1 MVFVVY
7 FLLFIHY
14 LRSKLNP
21 QKTRSFVMKSF
32 RIAACLL
39 LLGLMAGGKAWAGV
53 CYDAIRQVER
63 QYGMPYQL
71 LDAVSVTESGRYLNG
86 KTEGWP
92 WTLNVEGAG
101 HYYDSKQQAI
111 AAVQKFRKQ
120 GKKSIDIGCMQIN
133 LKHHPKAFS
142 SLEEGFDPIANVR
155 YSAQFLQELKARHKT
170 WARAIAHYHSA
181 TPERQRIY
189 KKRIL
194 TAWRKQRGEP
204 TSSTSVTRVSSSPAV
219 QGIYERVASADRA
232 RRYDVLSQRQQRGLK
247 VIRFPQ

>member
-1 MVFVVY
+1 
-7 FLLFIHY
+7 
-14 LRSKLNP
+14 
-21 QKTRSFVMKSF
+21 MKSV
-32 RIAACLL
+32 RILALFL
-39 LLGLMAGGKAWAGV
+39 VFGLVGGVSSWAGV
-53 CYDAIRQVER
+53 CSDAIRQVEV

-71 LDAVSVTESGRYLNG
+71 LDAISATESGRYLNG

-101 HYYDSKQQAI
+101 HYYDSKQEAI
-111 AAVQKFRKQ
+111 AAVEKFRKQ

-142 SLEEGFDPIANVR
+142 SLEEGFDPNANVR
-155 YSAQFLQELKARHKT
+155 YSAQFLQELKARHNT

-181 TPERQRIY
+181 TPERQMIY

-194 TAWRKQRGEP
+194 AAWRKQRGEP
-204 TSSTSVTRVSSSPAV
+204 APSTPVASASAGVVRASPAYSPAMRAV
-219 QGIYERVASADRA
+219 YERVASAERA
-232 RRYDVLSQRQQRGLK
+232 RRYDIFNQRQQRGLK

>member
-1 MVFVVY
+1 
-7 FLLFIHY
+7 
-14 LRSKLNP
+14 
-21 QKTRSFVMKSF
+21 
-32 RIAACLL
+32 
-39 LLGLMAGGKAWAGV
+39 
-53 CYDAIRQVER
+53 
-63 QYGMPYQL
+63 MPYQL

-181 TPERQRIY
+181 TPERQMIY

-219 QGIYERVASADRA
+219 QAVYERVASADRA

>member
-1 MVFVVY
+1 MKNNWVLAWLFVFW
-7 FLLFIHY
+7 L
-14 LRSKLNP
+14 
-21 QKTRSFVMKSF
+21 T
-32 RIAACLL
+32 
-39 LLGLMAGGKAWAGV
+39 GGVTSWAGV

-71 LDAVSVTESGRYLNG
+71 LDAISATESGRYLNG

-92 WTLNVEGAG
+92 WTINVEGAG
-101 HYYDSKQQAI
+101 HYYDSKAEVI
-111 AAVQKFRKQ
+111 AAVEKFRKQ

-142 SLEEGFDPIANVR
+142 SLEEGFDPKANVR

-181 TPERQRIY
+181 TPERQMIY

-204 TSSTSVTRVSSSPAV
+204 TTGPSSSVATNAL
-219 QGIYERVASADRA
+219 YERIASAQRA
-232 RRYDVLSQRQQRGLK
+232 KRYDILTQRQQRGMK
-247 VIRFPQ
+247 VIRFSE